1 MIINH
6 SHKFVFIHIPKA
18 AGTTVTRALSELT
31 RYCDQEIGGSGL
43 GEAAQSYYAQRFGL
57 RKHSRAEEVMKV
69 MGRDTYMSYFRFAF
83 VRNPYTRLASAYHF
97 LKSWNGLPERFRIE
111 LDRFADFESFLDS
124 DLWTSAHPGR
134 GPDAIF
140 QPQARWLHSSG
151 EESQL
156 LVQVVGKTE
165 TLDTDLARIL
175 SRIGAPVAESTGASR
190 ANRSPDYEL
199 PRVWKPEW
207 VERIQTEYRRD
218 FKVFGYPMDPP
229 EPLGASG

>member
-1 MIINH
+1 VIINH

-18 AGTTVTRALSELT
+18 AGTTVTRTLSELT

-43 GEAAQSYYAQRFGL
+43 GEAAQPYYAQRFGL

-69 MGRDTYMSYFRFAF
+69 MGHDTYMSYFRFAF

-97 LKSWNGLPERFRIE
+97 LKSWDGLPERFRTE
-111 LDRFADFESFLDS
+111 LDRFADFESFLES

-140 QPQARWLHSSG
+140 QPQTRWLF
-151 EESQL
+151 SQGDKPEK
-156 LVQVVGKTE
+156 LVQFVGKTE
-165 TLDTDLARIL
+165 TLTEDLGRIL
-175 SRIGAPVAESTGASR
+175 KRIGAGTLPEAGRS
-190 ANRSPDYEL
+190 NRSPDYTL
-199 PRVWKPEW
+199 PEVWKPEW
-207 VERIQTEYRRD
+207 VERIQQEYRRD

-229 EPLGASG
+229 TRT

>member
-18 AGTTVTRALSELT
+18 AGTTVTRALSDLT

-43 GEAAQSYYAQRFGL
+43 GEAAQAYYAQRFGL

-97 LKSWNGLPERFRIE
+97 LKSWEGLPERFRVQ
-111 LDRFADFESFLDS
+111 LDGFADLESFLES
-124 DLWTSAHPGR
+124 DLWTSAQPGR

-140 QPQARWLHSSG
+140 QPQARWLFSPG
-151 EESQL
+151 ENPEM
-156 LVQVVGKTE
+156 LVDFVGKTE
-165 TLDTDLARIL
+165 MLNADLGKIMA
-175 SRIGAPVAESTGASR
+175 RIGAPAPAETAR
-190 ANRSPDYEL
+190 ANKSPDYSL
-199 PRVWKPEW
+199 PKVWKPEV
-207 VERIQTEYRRD
+207 VERIQHEYRRD
-218 FKVFGYPMDPP
+218 FNVFGYSKEPP
-229 EPLGASG
+229 DLKGA